1 MADAPRLTPEQVR
14 KVARLARLDL
24 PDDQVA
30 RAAERLDAVL
40 GYVERLAALDLDG
53 VEPLTHVGGEVN
65 RLDDDVPAATL
76 PPEAVARLAPES
88 FGPFIRVPKVI
99 GDGGNA

>member
-1 MADAPRLTPEQVR
+1 MADAPRLSPDEVR

-24 PDDQVA
+24 PDDQLP
-30 RAAERLDAVL
+30 RAAARLDAVL
-40 GYVERLAALDLDG
+40 GYVERLAALDLEG

-65 RLDDDVPAATL
+65 RLDDDVPGATL

-88 FGPFIRVPKVI
+88 FGPFIRVPKVL
-99 GDGGNA
+99 GDGGGA